1 MNKTDFLRDPSVGD
15 FVSWLTR
22 TLPSL
27 PVDLKLKRS
36 RFVPASVN
44 RKILGLD
51 AVLSSYIWQS
61 VGMPN
66 GDWSETRHRLFTLA
80 STLTAA
86 VGAND
91 NAAALDACR
100 AILAWGGNRDW
111 AKGAFPFLQARAN
124 AGTLCQYLR
133 DTSQAFAL
141 ASADTDHLCP
151 PVELLNSM
159 LTKVHALCSSD
170 GLPIYDSRVAAAIA
184 TLVEMWRVQA
194 GKSGTPL
201 PTALVFP
208 ATMLSRTVRHAFPD
222 AIAPRVMLYGASA
235 TCTQWASA
243 KVRLGWL
250 MQDVLQRCPEI
261 FSACSATPT
270 LGDRMHA
277 FEASLFMIGYDV
289 ACLTRASHGT
299 SQANR

>member
-15 FVSWLTR
+15 FVSWLAR
-22 TLPSL
+22 TLPTL

-36 RFVPASVN
+36 RFVPATVN
-44 RKILGLD
+44 RKIVGLD
-51 AVLSSYIWQS
+51 AVLSSYVWQS

-66 GDWSETRHRLFTLA
+66 GDWSETRHRLLTLA
-80 STLTAA
+80 NALKAA

-91 NAAALDACR
+91 DVAALNACR
-100 AILAWGGNRDW
+100 EILAWGGNRDW

-124 AGTLCQYLR
+124 AGSLCRYLR
-133 DTSQAFAL
+133 DTRQAFAL
-141 ASADTDHLCP
+141 ATADTDRLCP

-184 TLVEMWRVQA
+184 SLVEMSRNQA
-194 GKSGTPL
+194 GKAGTPL
-201 PTALVFP
+201 PAALAFP
-208 ATMLSRTVRHAFPD
+208 ATTQTRTVRHAFPD
-222 AIAPRVMLYGASA
+222 AVAPGVMLYGASA
-235 TCTQWASA
+235 TCPQWASA

-250 MQDVLQRCPEI
+250 IQAVLEQCPGM

-289 ACLTRASHGT
+289 ACLSRASPP
-299 SQANR
+299 SNQ